1 MAPSW
6 ASFWVIEQR
15 SREDFKNK
23 FRELGRFQG
32 AGFSMQGLSF
42 WGDLREDGVELCEF
56 LGRRKKK
63 EDNFQVALEGQGG
76 FRDRDGTGNVS

>member
-1 MAPSW
+1 MASSW
-6 ASFWVIEQR
+6 ASFWEIEQR

-42 WGDLREDGVELCEF
+42 WGDLGEDGVELGEF
-56 LGRRKKK
+56 SGTPKKK
-63 EDNFQVALEGQGG
+63 KRISFKSL
-76 FRDRDGTGNVS
+76 

>member
-1 MAPSW
+1 MASSW
-6 ASFWVIEQR
+6 ASFWEIEQR

-42 WGDLREDGVELCEF
+42 WGDLGEDGVELGEF
-56 LGRRKKK
+56 LGRRQKKMRRIFK
-63 EDNFQVALEGQGG
+63 SL
-76 FRDRDGTGNVS
+76 

>member
-1 MAPSW
+1 MASSW
-6 ASFWVIEQR
+6 ASFWEIEQR

-42 WGDLREDGVELCEF
+42 WGDLGEDGVELGEF
-56 LGRRKKK
+56 LGRRKKMRRVFK
-63 EDNFQVALEGQGG
+63 SL
-76 FRDRDGTGNVS
+76 

>member
-1 MAPSW
+1 MASSW
-6 ASFWVIEQR
+6 ASFWEIEQR

-42 WGDLREDGVELCEF
+42 WGDLGEDGVELGEF

-63 EDNFQVALEGQGG
+63 RIIFKSL
-76 FRDRDGTGNVS
+76 